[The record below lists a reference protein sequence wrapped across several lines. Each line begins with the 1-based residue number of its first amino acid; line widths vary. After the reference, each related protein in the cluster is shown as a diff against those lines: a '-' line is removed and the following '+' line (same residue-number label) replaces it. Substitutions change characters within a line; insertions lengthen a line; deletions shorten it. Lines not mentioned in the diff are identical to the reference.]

1 MSDTTSLKSRTFM
14 ILLYP
19 DNVEHKLTIMQL
31 LSDDFPAVGILH
43 DKDVYSEDTENH
55 VAGELEKPHWHFVLR
70 FSNARHLSSL
80 AKSLSIEE
88 RFIQK
93 SCSYVNAVEYLVH
106 RNDPEKFQYSTKE
119 LKGSFVVEAL
129 KILDNRPIEQKVSS
143 ILAYI
148 DTCKGKIT
156 TRKLVQWCCDNNLY
170 SVCKSAGW
178 LIRDCV
184 AEHNTEFYYRQLQN
198 QI

>member
-1 MSDTTSLKSRTFM
+1 MSDTASLKSRTFM
-14 ILLYP
+14 VLLYP

-43 DKDVYSEDTENH
+43 DKDIYSEDTENH

-93 SCSYVNAVEYLVH
+93 SSSYVNAVEYLVH

-119 LKGSFVVEAL
+119 LKGSYLVEAL

-156 TRKLVQWCCDNNLY
+156 TRQLVQWCCDNNLY
-170 SVCKSAGW
+170 SVCKASGW

-184 AEHNTEFYYRQLQN
+184 AEHNTEFYYQQLKN